1 MNSLIQTIQ
10 NKMITSNKIPPINSL
25 SDLISVISTSNHPD
39 IYPLIPVIG
48 ELKTLDGMIGMK
60 QLKESIVFQILYF
73 IQNFHAITNDYMHT
87 VIYGPP
93 GTGKTEISKIIG
105 AIYSKLGILKKNVF
119 KKVVR
124 DQLVAGYLGQTALK
138 TKEVIQSCLGGVL
151 FIDEAYSLGT
161 SDKVDSF
168 AKECI
173 DTLCDAL
180 SEHKH
185 ELMVIIAGYE
195 KELKECFFNHNQG
208 LESRFVWHFKTDE
221 YTAEDLYYIF
231 LKMIADIKWTYEFN
245 ATKEKDIA
253 WFEKNKAYFKFM
265 GRDMEN
271 LLTKTKICHSKRV
284 FGMDPDMKRKLTLE
298 DLDAG
303 FKLFSSNEHVKVRV
317 DERRRSQEVLYSMYL

>member
-25 SDLISVISTSNHPD
+25 TDLITVITTSNHPD

-48 ELKTLDGMIGMK
+48 ELRTLNDMIGMN
-60 QLKESIVFQILYF
+60 QLKESIVYQILYF
-73 IQNFHAITNDYMHT
+73 IQNFHSVANDYMHT

-105 AIYSKLGILKKNVF
+105 SIYSKLGVLKKNIF

-124 DQLVAGYLGQTALK
+124 DQLVAGYLGQTAIK
-138 TKEVIQSCLGGVL
+138 TKDVIQSCIGGVL
-151 FIDEAYSLGT
+151 FIDEAYSLG
-161 SDKVDSF
+161 SNDKVDSY

-195 KELKECFFNHNQG
+195 KELNECFFSHNKG

-221 YTAEDLYYIF
+221 YTATDLYNIF
-231 LKMIADIKWTYEFN
+231 LKMINDNIWTYEFN
-245 ATKEKDIA
+245 TTKEKDIE
-253 WFEKNKAYFKFM
+253 WFERNKAYFKFM

-284 FGMDPDMKRKLTLE
+284 FGMAPDMKRKLTLE
-298 DLDAG
+298 DLEAG
-303 FKLFSSNEHVKVRV
+303 FKLFSNNESVKSRM
-317 DERRRSQEVLYSMYL
+317 DERRRSQEVMYSMYL